1 MRLLSYGHGNLYL
14 RVTFCSFRT
23 FSMPA
28 PNSQQ
33 DAIQAFIDLAND
45 MKNEGAT
52 IQFVSTALMRA
63 CAVYSTYVVAGNEG
77 ALRKSGVEKL
87 KNLLTLAASS
97 WPLPKLSWF
106 ILVYRCSLWILHE

>member
-1 MRLLSYGHGNLYL
+1 
-14 RVTFCSFRT
+14 
-23 FSMPA
+23 MPA
-28 PNSQQ
+28 PASQQ

-77 ALRKSGVEKL
+77 ALRKSGVERLKDLFATEVDAIQRLKL
-87 KNLLTLAASS
+87 EQAGIDPSTS
-97 WPLPKLSWF
+97 
-106 ILVYRCSLWILHE
+106 EQ

>member
-1 MRLLSYGHGNLYL
+1 
-14 RVTFCSFRT
+14 
-23 FSMPA
+23 MPA
-28 PNSQQ
+28 PASQQ

-77 ALRKSGVEKL
+77 ALRKSGIDKL
-87 KNLLTLAASS
+87 KDLFATEVDAIQRL
-97 WPLPKLSWF
+97 KLKQAGIDPST
-106 ILVYRCSLWILHE
+106 SEQ

>member
-1 MRLLSYGHGNLYL
+1 
-14 RVTFCSFRT
+14 
-23 FSMPA
+23 MPA
-28 PNSQQ
+28 PASQQ

-77 ALRKSGVEKL
+77 ALRKSGVDKL
-87 KNLLTLAASS
+87 KDLFATEVDAIQRL
-97 WPLPKLSWF
+97 KLKQAGIDPST
-106 ILVYRCSLWILHE
+106 SEQ